1 MLQLSLYTAIT
12 EPMHHEAMRHDCRES
27 PTLQRTDTA
36 KQINT
41 YFFEKKKKK
50 TAQSSWIF
58 GESSLHGDPNH
69 GWWLYYNQVAHYSK
83 LLAACSKYNVAG
95 RMFGTLLNSKNNHT
109 SFKAKPI

>member
-50 TAQSSWIF
+50 LHRVH
-58 GESSLHGDPNH
+58 GSLERVHCMVTQIMDG
-69 GWWLYYNQVAHYSK
+69 GYTTIRWLIIANYWLHV
-83 LLAACSKYNVAG
+83 
-95 RMFGTLLNSKNNHT
+95 LN
-109 SFKAKPI
+109 IM